1 MGIGIGE
8 KQACKTSQEHISQML
23 LEKKMNIMSDLQTS
37 AEMKWIFINDWEL
50 WLFIRRRNKSTQY
63 ALLPKSYVH

>member
-8 KQACKTSQEHISQML
+8 KQACKTWQENKSQML
-23 LEKKMNIMSDLQTS
+23 LKRMNIMSDVQTS
-37 AEMKWIFINDWEL
+37 AEMKWFLLNDWEL